1 MTASIAAA
9 AAASVGKVTAVAVEC
24 VWVIGPLAASAVAAA
39 DVAFVAA
46 AAADVAFVAAAD
58 AGVDEDE
65 DGDVAGLWMMTS
77 SSSY

>member
-1 MTASIAAA
+1 M
-9 AAASVGKVTAVAVEC
+9 
-24 VWVIGPLAASAVAAA
+24 IGPLAASAVAA
-39 DVAFVAA
+39 VAFVAA